1 MDWDKLR
8 IFHAVA
14 SAGSFTHAGQML
26 TLSQSAVSRQISAL
40 EEEISTPLFQRHARG
55 LTLTDEGEMLY
66 GAVTDVLARLGAVE
80 EALKNVQE
88 APRGSLKITSS
99 HGLGTYW
106 LLPKLNQFLAEF
118 PELQVHLL
126 FEDRELDLA
135 QREADLAIRMRAPVQ
150 ADLIQRKLFTVHYH
164 LYATPEYLTRAG
176 TPAALEDLVN
186 HTLVAYGETAAPE
199 IRDVN
204 WLIDAVRRMEPAGC
218 GRALRVNNLTG
229 ILHATES
236 GLGIAALPDYVVAGR
251 PALVR
256 VLPEVEGPSF
266 DVHLAYP
273 DALRQSK
280 RVGAFRDFLVRAA
293 KDWRY

>member
-40 EEEISTPLFQRHARG
+40 EEEIATPLFQRHARG
-55 LTLTDEGEMLY
+55 LTLTDEGELLY
-66 GAVTDVLARLGAVE
+66 GAVSDVLNRLAQAE
-80 EALKNVQE
+80 EALKNVQA

-106 LLPKLNQFLAEF
+106 LLPRLHDFMQEF
-118 PELQVHLL
+118 PELQVHLV

-135 QREADLAIRMRAPVQ
+135 QREADLALRMRAPVQ

-164 LYATPEYLTRAG
+164 LYATDKYLTRVGA
-176 TPAALEDLVN
+176 PQSLDDLLN
-186 HTLVAYGETAAPE
+186 HTLISYGETAAPE

-204 WLIDAVRRMEPAGC
+204 WLIDTTRRLGSN
-218 GRALRVNNLTG
+218 GGSRTLRINNLTG
-229 ILHATES
+229 ILHAVEAGV
-236 GLGIAALPDYVVAGR
+236 GLAALPDYLVETR
-251 PALVR
+251 PHLVR
-256 VLPEVEGPSF
+256 VLPDIEGPSF
-266 DVHLAYP
+266 DVHLVYP
-273 DALRQSK
+273 DAMRQSK
-280 RVGAFRDFLVRAA
+280 RVAAFRDFLVRAA

>member
-26 TLSQSAVSRQISAL
+26 SLSQSAVSRQISAL
-40 EEEISTPLFQRHARG
+40 EEELSTPLFQRHARG
-55 LTLTDEGEMLY
+55 LTLTDEGELLY
-66 GAVTDVLARLGAVE
+66 GAVSDVLSRLGQAE
-80 EALKNVQE
+80 EALKNAQA
-88 APRGSLKITSS
+88 APRGMLKVTSS

-106 LLPKLNQFLAEF
+106 LLPRMNEFIRDF
-118 PELQVHLL
+118 PELQVHLV

-164 LYATPEYLTRAG
+164 LYGRADYLSRHG
-176 TPAALEDLVN
+176 TPQSMEDLCK
-186 HTLVAYGETAAPE
+186 HTLIAYGETAAPE

-204 WLIDAVRRMEPAGC
+204 WLIDTTRRLTTNGG
-218 GRALRVNNLTG
+218 GRTLRINNITG
-229 ILHATES
+229 ILHATEA
-236 GLGIAALPDYVVAGR
+236 GVGIAALPDYVASER
-251 PALVR
+251 PHLIR
-256 VLPEVEGPSF
+256 VLPDVEGPSF
-266 DVHLAYP
+266 DVHLVYC

-280 RVGAFRDFLVRAA
+280 RVAAFRDFLVRAA
-293 KDWRY
+293 KDWKF

>member
-40 EEEISTPLFQRHARG
+40 EEEIATPLFQRHARG

-66 GAVTDVLARLGAVE
+66 GAVSDVLARLGAVE

-88 APRGSLKITSS
+88 APRGSLKVTATQGFGT
-99 HGLGTYW
+99 HWLMPRLDGFLG
-106 LLPKLNQFLAEF
+106 EF

-126 FEDRELDLA
+126 MEDRELDLA
-135 QREADLAIRMRAPVQ
+135 QREADIAIRMRAPVQ
-150 ADLIQRKLFTVHYH
+150 ADLIQRKLFTMHYH
-164 LYATPEYLTRAG
+164 IYATPGYLERTS
-176 TPAALEDLVN
+176 TPQKLEDLCD
-186 HTLVAYGETAAPE
+186 HTVIVYGETAAPE
-199 IRDVN
+199 IREVN
-204 WLIDAVRRMEPAGC
+204 WLLDTTRRLRPGGC
-218 GRALRVNNLTG
+218 AQVLRINNLSG
-229 ILHATES
+229 ILCAAEH
-236 GLGIAALPDYVVAGR
+236 GLGLAALPDYLAAEHRG
-251 PALVR
+251 LVR
-256 VLPEVEGPSF
+256 VLPQIEGPSF

-280 RVGAFRDFLVRAA
+280 RVAAFRDFLVRAA
-293 KDWRY
+293 KEWQF

>member
-55 LTLTDEGEMLY
+55 LTLTDEGELLY

-80 EALKNVQE
+80 EALKNIQE
-88 APRGSLKITSS
+88 APRGSLKVTTS

-106 LLPKLNQFLAEF
+106 LLPKLQEFVREF
-118 PELQVHLL
+118 PELQVHLV

-135 QREADLAIRMRAPVQ
+135 QREADIAIRMRAPVQ

-164 LYATPEYLTRAG
+164 IYTTPQYLERAG
-176 TPAALEDLVN
+176 MPQNAEELCD
-186 HTLVAYGETAAPE
+186 HTIVSYGETAAPE

-204 WLIDAVRRMEPAGC
+204 WLIDYTRRLRPGGC
-218 GRALRVNNLTG
+218 ASALRINNLTG

-236 GLGIAALPDYVVAGR
+236 GLGIAALPDYVAAQR
-251 PALVR
+251 SSLVR
-256 VLPEVEGPSF
+256 ILPDLEGPSF

-280 RVGAFRDFLVRAA
+280 RVGAFRDFVVRAA
-293 KDWRY
+293 KEWHF